1 MGVERIAARPY
12 AVSHPGASLGRTLRS
27 PVSDDT
33 PTQRINTP
41 DETPVA
47 AAIEQEGKKSRGLM
61 IALIAIGALLLIALI
76 VLLIILLGG
85 NGKPVAAGT
94 DSPTPTASSAS
105 PTPSE
110 TPSITPTTTPTP
122 TTAPPPP
129 PPPPSTKPS
138 ITAYSISPSKLDCSN
153 GTPNLSIHWSSVNGK
168 NAYFGVNTNDAMTGG
183 MGWVLPPSG
192 SDADFPA
199 GYHPFQA
206 LCGNDSTEYTITILG
221 KDGSKVSKKFT
232 VTKKP

>member
-1 MGVERIAARPY
+1 
-12 AVSHPGASLGRTLRS
+12 
-27 PVSDDT
+27 VSDDT

>member
-1 MGVERIAARPY
+1 
-12 AVSHPGASLGRTLRS
+12 
-27 PVSDDT
+27 VSDDT
-33 PTQRINTP
+33 PTQRIDTP
-41 DETPVA
+41 DETPVT
-47 AAIEQEGKKSRGLM
+47 AAIAEEGKKSRGLM

-76 VLLIILLGG
+76 VLLIVLLGG

-105 PTPSE
+105 PTPSA
-110 TPSITPTTTPTP
+110 TPSITPTTTPTA
-122 TTAPPPP
+122 TTAPPPPP

-138 ITAYSISPSKLDCSN
+138 ITGYSISPSKLDCSN

>member
-1 MGVERIAARPY
+1 M
-12 AVSHPGASLGRTLRS
+12 
-27 PVSDDT
+27 SDDT

>member
-1 MGVERIAARPY
+1 
-12 AVSHPGASLGRTLRS
+12 
-27 PVSDDT
+27 VSDDT

-47 AAIEQEGKKSRGLM
+47 AAIEEEGKKSRGLM

-110 TPSITPTTTPTP
+110 TPSIPPTTTPTP